1 MIESLGVRYP
11 HLKQLF
17 TEALQHVEGVKG
29 DQVVILADSTQKL
42 AIHGRQEQQE
52 DETSSASDS
61 SSNQGEQRLSLNGRS
76 GLDIEE
82 AKVIF
87 CAMPTGKR
95 KVTRTS
101 KLLGAKYGVS
111 PKTIRDI
118 WNKRTWVH
126 ATVGLWSKE
135 EQLSHCKVLCDN
147 CATSVGTAC
156 MLAGQCACRK
166 KLGRPSGARDKKP
179 RKRRGLGFS
188 GISAS

>member
-1 MIESLGVRYP
+1 MIENVGARYP

-17 TEALQHVEGVKG
+17 KEALEHVEGNEEQRGSVAAVSSTHGQNTDEEG
-29 DQVVILADSTQKL
+29 DE
-42 AIHGRQEQQE
+42 GM
-52 DETSSASDS
+52 S
-61 SSNQGEQRLSLNGRS
+61 SSSESTVNRNEEHSSTRAKG
-76 GLDIEE
+76 GLDVED

-87 CAMPTGKR
+87 CAMPSGKR

-126 ATVGLWSKE
+126 ATVSFWTKE
-135 EQLSHCKVLCDN
+135 EQMSHSKVLCDN
-147 CATSVGTAC
+147 CSMSVGTAC
-156 MLAGQCACRK
+156 LMNGQCACRK
-166 KLGRPSGARDKKP
+166 KLGRPSGARDRKP

-188 GISAS
+188 GISSS